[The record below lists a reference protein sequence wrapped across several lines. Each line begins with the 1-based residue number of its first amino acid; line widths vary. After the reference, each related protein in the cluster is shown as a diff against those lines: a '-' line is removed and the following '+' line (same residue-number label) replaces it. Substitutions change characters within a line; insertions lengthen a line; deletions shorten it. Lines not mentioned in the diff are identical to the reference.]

1 MSLKPPLHEHHLFNN
16 RQRILAVPTRTQAHS
31 KNPLANQVRGAML
44 SFVFG
49 LLIFFI
55 FLAGFCLNN
64 PVNTQLVGSIFGIAG
79 ERWQGFLEGWLG
91 PAIGP
96 GLAEKSPWVL
106 ARAGGVLAFLLLFAS
121 VTLGLCV
128 SLRLTDRFI
137 RRAALVYLHKLLSLV
152 MLIFTVLHI
161 TGLMLDHY
169 LKFSL
174 YQSLLPFNAAY
185 RPLWT
190 GLGSLALYGAIALV
204 SSFYMAE
211 ILGSKLWRAIHYG
224 SLAVFLVALLHGFM
238 TGTDSKVSW
247 MQAIYGGSGLVVTA
261 LVGLRLYQLISS
273 RSWLINRS
281 N

>member
-16 RQRILAVPTRTQAHS
+16 RQRILAVPTKTQAHP
-31 KNPLANQVRGAML
+31 KNPLANQVRSMML
-44 SFVFG
+44 SFVLG

-64 PVNTQLVGSIFGIAG
+64 PVNTQLVGNIFGIAG

-91 PAIGP
+91 ATVGP

-106 ARAGGVLAFLLLFAS
+106 ARAGGVLAYLLLFAS

-137 RRAALVYLHKLLSLV
+137 RRAAIVYLHKLLSLV
-152 MLIFTVLHI
+152 MLTFIVLHLA
-161 TGLMLDHY
+161 GLMLDHY

-174 YQSLLPFNAAY
+174 YQSLLPFNATY
-185 RPLWT
+185 RPFWT

-204 SSFYMAE
+204 SSFYLAE

-224 SLAVFLVALLHGFM
+224 SLAVFVVALLHGIM
-238 TGTDSKVSW
+238 AGTDSKASW
-247 MQAIYGGSGLVVTA
+247 MQVIYGGSGLVVA
-261 LVGLRLYQLISS
+261 ILLGLRLYRVISQ
-273 RSWLINRS
+273 RFRTI
-281 N
+281 